1 MNGAS
6 GKASLESLIEGD
18 NDGSA
23 LESVLADPDL
33 LSECKWGN
41 QKVIK

>member
-1 MNGAS
+1 MLAGGSVLEQLVENDQEGS
-6 GKASLESLIEGD
+6 SLEAILQ
-18 NDGSA
+18 
-23 LESVLADPDL
+23 DPDL